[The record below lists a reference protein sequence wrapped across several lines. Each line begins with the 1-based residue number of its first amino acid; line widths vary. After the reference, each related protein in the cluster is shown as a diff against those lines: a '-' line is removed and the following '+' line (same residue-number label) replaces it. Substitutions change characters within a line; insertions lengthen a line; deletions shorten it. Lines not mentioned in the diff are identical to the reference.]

1 MLSHVW
7 LFVAQW
13 NVACQTS
20 LSTEFSRQEYWSGL
34 PFPTPGDCLNP
45 EIKPLASP
53 SLAGRFFLPL
63 SHLES
68 HIQGLPQPI
77 TTSAIILRLWSM
89 KRLKLKNKKARLKL
103 KKAGKTIRP
112 IKVKV
117 KSLSR
122 VQLFATPWSVAY
134 QASPSVGF
142 PRQEY
147 WSGVPLPYL

>member
-1 MLSHVW
+1 ME
-7 LFVAQW
+7 
-13 NVACQTS
+13 CS
-20 LSTEFSRQEYWSGL
+20 LSDFSVHGIFQARILEWAAFSYSRGLSQPRDQTLGISFIGRQ
-34 PFPTPGDCLNP
+34 
-45 EIKPLASP
+45 I
-53 SLAGRFFLPL
+53 FLPL

-68 HIQGLPQPI
+68 NIQGLPQPI

-134 QASPSVGF
+134 QASPSMGF
-142 PRQEY
+142 SRQGY
-147 WSGVPLPYL
+147 WSGLLFPPIR